1 MPLSQDRANYCGI
14 PRVLT
19 TCAEI
24 HCATVA
30 VSFVGSKSL
39 SGKYHTLKADK
50 NAQQKPRMQM
60 CSLLGNI
67 IKINLVPVILI
78 TILLYC

>member
-39 SGKYHTLKADK
+39 SGKYHTLKVDK

-67 IKINLVPVILI
+67 IQINLVPVILI